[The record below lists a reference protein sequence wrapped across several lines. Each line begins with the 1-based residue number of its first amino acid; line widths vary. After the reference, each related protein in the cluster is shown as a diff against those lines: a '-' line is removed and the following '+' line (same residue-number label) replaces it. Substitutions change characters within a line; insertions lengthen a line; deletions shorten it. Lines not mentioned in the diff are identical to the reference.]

1 MSSRRRY
8 HTNRFSTDTVRRY
21 NESGGRRC
29 TRDSHSQ
36 DRRATCSLV
45 FRGECRY
52 FAWPAR
58 GAATASTNVRSLIIS
73 RKLEQQIDLRFLDRD
88 ANSEV
93 RSLLA
98 INGGN
103 RVPVLVFL
111 SEDWFEV
118 ARFGERP
125 LSTYRRMAEEQLG
138 PACPTGFV
146 PPQGDAIA
154 AITADWLAEFERSQL
169 ILRLSPRLRARY
181 GD

>member
-1 MSSRRRY
+1 M
-8 HTNRFSTDTVRRY
+8 
-21 NESGGRRC
+21 
-29 TRDSHSQ
+29 
-36 DRRATCSLV
+36 
-45 FRGECRY
+45 
-52 FAWPAR
+52 
-58 GAATASTNVRSLIIS
+58 
-73 RKLEQQIDLRFLDRD
+73 
-88 ANSEV
+88 
-93 RSLLA
+93 
-98 INGGN
+98 
-103 RVPVLVFL
+103 PVLVFL